1 MWKVLTL
8 VRAQH
13 HAIALVRIPGVYI
26 TSKMFTD
33 TLFPMGLATAA
44 GSLLSVMICLVM
56 YAMLSRKES
65 KTN

>member
-1 MWKVLTL
+1 MKNINILK
-8 VRAQH
+8 
-13 HAIALVRIPGVYI
+13 Y
-26 TSKMFTD
+26 
-33 TLFPMGLATAA
+33 TAA